1 MNSHIVKL
9 SALGMA
15 GMLVLTNNPVEA
27 YAKQILLTDKDSVA
41 GVTVSLD
48 DYVNQDKTNQAAEE
62 TTQAN
67 TSMVEASGDATVDG
81 VNAVVAEEVVLNIKY
96 DRLGIAKVDGAL
108 NVRKRANTAAKV
120 VGKMSN
126 GAACNIEK
134 VTKDGWAKIK
144 SGDVTG
150 FVKAEYLV
158 MDEKAEEMALEVG
171 RKVATVKTTTLN
183 ARYLPSTESG
193 KYTLVP
199 NGEELEVVRD
209 NISEKYV
216 SGFIEKHFSDKKKKK
231 LIRDVDQDAMTG
243 ELGDWLC
250 VSIDDEKVFV
260 SREFVDISYELDR
273 AVSTKTIASEKSGN
287 SGGSSD
293 SSSGSVR
300 SSMVSYA
307 MQFLGN
313 RYVYGGTSL
322 TNGTDCSG
330 FTMRIY
336 EHFGYSI
343 PRTSS
348 AQASFTTTISSSEA
362 QPGDLFFYGYGSSVS
377 HVAMYIGGG
386 QVIHASNER
395 TGIKIS
401 NAFYRTPIKVGRVM
415 G

>member
-15 GMLVLTNNPVEA
+15 GMLVLAGNPMDA
-27 YAKQILLTDKDSVA
+27 YAKQTLLTDNDSVA

-48 DYVNQDKTNQAAEE
+48 SYLDSTKTEE
-62 TTQAN
+62 TTEQN
-67 TSMVEASGDATVDG
+67 ISMVEASGNATVDG
-81 VNAVVAEEVVLNIKY
+81 VNAVVEEEIVLNIKY
-96 DRLGIAKVDGAL
+96 DRLGIANVDGAL
-108 NVRKRANTAAKV
+108 NVRKRASTDAKV

-144 SGDVTG
+144 SGEVTG
-150 FVKAEYLV
+150 YVKAEYLV

-231 LIRDVDQDAMTG
+231 LIRDVNQDAMAN
-243 ELGDWLC
+243 ELGDWIC
-250 VSIDDEKVFV
+250 VSIDDEKVYIA
-260 SREFVDISYELDR
+260 REFVDISYELDR
-273 AVSTKTIASEKSGN
+273 AVSTKTIAMADSEESG
-287 SGGSSD
+287 D
-293 SSSGSVR
+293 SSSSSTGSVR

-313 RYVYGGTSL
+313 SYVYGGTSL
-322 TNGTDCSG
+322 TNGADCSG
-330 FTMRIY
+330 FVQSVFRN
-336 EHFGYSI
+336 FGISI
-343 PRTSS
+343 PRT
-348 AQASFTTTISSSEA
+348 AASQSGSGTPVSLSDI
-362 QPGDLFFYGYGSSVS
+362 QPGDLLFYYGGGSIG
-377 HVAMYIGGG
+377 HVTMYIGNGK
-386 QVIHASNER
+386 VVHASSPS
-395 TGIKIS
+395 TGIIIS
-401 NAFYRTPIKVGRVM
+401 NYSYRTPASARRYW
-415 G
+415 

>member
-15 GMLVLTNNPVEA
+15 GMLVLAGNPLEA
-27 YAKQILLTDKDSVA
+27 YAKQTLLTDKDSVA

-48 DYVNQDKTNQAAEE
+48 DYLDSTKTAQAAEE
-62 TTQAN
+62 TTGQSS
-67 TSMVEASGDATVDG
+67 SMVEASGNATVDG
-81 VNAVVAEEVVLNIKY
+81 VNAVVAEEIVLNIKY
-96 DRLGIAKVDGAL
+96 DRLGIANVDGAL
-108 NVRKRANTAAKV
+108 NVRKRASTDAKV

-144 SGDVTG
+144 SGEVTG
-150 FVKAEYLV
+150 YVKAEYLV
-158 MDEKAEEMALEVG
+158 MDEEAEEMALEVG
-171 RKVATVKTTTLN
+171 RKVAIVKTTTLN

-216 SGFIEKHFSDKKKKK
+216 SGFIEKNFSDKKKKK
-231 LIRDVDQDAMTG
+231 LIQDVDQDAMAN
-243 ELGDWLC
+243 ELADWIC
-250 VSIDDEKVFV
+250 VSIDDEKVFIA
-260 SREFVDISYELDR
+260 REFVDVSYELDR
-273 AVSTKTIASEKSGN
+273 AVSTKTIATADSE
-287 SGGSSD
+287 GSTD
-293 SSSGSVR
+293 SSTGSVR

-313 RYVYGGTSL
+313 PYVYGGTSL

-343 PRTSS
+343 PRTSA
-348 AQASFTTTISSSEA
+348 AQASYTTTISSSEA
-362 QPGDLFFYGYGSSVS
+362 QPGDLFFYGYGGSVS

-401 NAFYRTPIKVGRVM
+401 NAFYRTPIKVGRVI

>member
-15 GMLVLTNNPVEA
+15 GMLVLAGNPLEA
-27 YAKQILLTDKDSVA
+27 YAKQTLLTDKDSVA

-48 DYVNQDKTNQAAEE
+48 DYLDSTKTAQAAEE
-62 TTQAN
+62 TTGQSS
-67 TSMVEASGDATVDG
+67 SMVEASGNATVDG
-81 VNAVVAEEVVLNIKY
+81 VNAVVAEEIVLNIKY
-96 DRLGIAKVDGAL
+96 DRLGIANVDGAL
-108 NVRKRANTAAKV
+108 NVRKRASTDAKV

-144 SGDVTG
+144 SGEVTG
-150 FVKAEYLV
+150 YVKAEYLV
-158 MDEKAEEMALEVG
+158 MDEEAEEMALEVG
-171 RKVATVKTTTLN
+171 RKAAIVKTTTLN

-216 SGFIEKHFSDKKKKK
+216 SGFIEKNFSDKKKKK
-231 LIRDVDQDAMTG
+231 LIQDVDQDAMAN
-243 ELGDWLC
+243 ELADWIC
-250 VSIDDEKVFV
+250 VSIDDEKVFIA
-260 SREFVDISYELDR
+260 REFVDVSYELDR
-273 AVSTKTIASEKSGN
+273 AVSTKTIATADSE
-287 SGGSSD
+287 GSTD
-293 SSSGSVR
+293 SSTGSVR

-313 RYVYGGTSL
+313 PYVYGGTSL

-343 PRTSS
+343 PRTSA
-348 AQASFTTTISSSEA
+348 AQASYTTTISSSEA
-362 QPGDLFFYGYGSSVS
+362 QPGDLFFYGYGGSVS

-401 NAFYRTPIKVGRVM
+401 NAFYRTPIKVGRVI

>member
-15 GMLVLTNNPVEA
+15 GMLVLAGNPAEA
-27 YAKQILLTDKDSVA
+27 YAKQVLLTDKDSVA

-48 DYVNQDKTNQAAEE
+48 DYMDQNKTDQAAGE
-62 TTQAN
+62 TTEAN
-67 TSMVEASGDATVDG
+67 TSMVEASGNATVDG
-81 VNAVVAEEVVLNIKY
+81 VNAVVADEVVLNIKY
-96 DRLGIAKVDGAL
+96 DRLGIANVDGAL
-108 NVRKRANTAAKV
+108 NVRKKASTEAKV

-150 FVKAEYLV
+150 YVKAEYLV

-231 LIRDVDQDAMTG
+231 LIRDVDRDAMTG

-273 AVSTKTIASEKSGN
+273 AVSTKTIATAASGKSGD
-287 SGGSSD
+287 SSD
-293 SSSGSVR
+293 SSTGSVR

-313 RYVYGGTSL
+313 PYVYGGTSL

-348 AQASFTTTISSSEA
+348 AQASYTTTISSSEA

>member
-15 GMLVLTNNPVEA
+15 GMLVLAGNPLEA
-27 YAKQILLTDKDSVA
+27 YAKQTLLTDKDSVA

-48 DYVNQDKTNQAAEE
+48 DYLDSTKTAQAAEE
-62 TTQAN
+62 TTGQSS
-67 TSMVEASGDATVDG
+67 SMVEASGNATVDG
-81 VNAVVAEEVVLNIKY
+81 VNAVVAEEIVLNIKY
-96 DRLGIAKVDGAL
+96 DRLGIANVDGAL
-108 NVRKRANTAAKV
+108 NVRKRASTDAKV

-144 SGDVTG
+144 SGEVTG
-150 FVKAEYLV
+150 YVKAEYLV
-158 MDEKAEEMALEVG
+158 MDEEAEEMALEVG
-171 RKVATVKTTTLN
+171 RKVAIVKTTTLN

-199 NGEELEVVRD
+199 NGEGLEVVRD

-216 SGFIEKHFSDKKKKK
+216 SGFIEKNFSDKKKKK
-231 LIRDVDQDAMTG
+231 LIQDVDQDAMAN
-243 ELGDWLC
+243 ELADWIC
-250 VSIDDEKVFV
+250 VSIDDEKVFIA
-260 SREFVDISYELDR
+260 REFVDVSYELDR
-273 AVSTKTIASEKSGN
+273 AVSTKTIATADSE
-287 SGGSSD
+287 GSTD
-293 SSSGSVR
+293 SSTGSVR

-313 RYVYGGTSL
+313 PYVYGGTSL

-343 PRTSS
+343 PRTSA
-348 AQASFTTTISSSEA
+348 AQASYTTTISSSEA
-362 QPGDLFFYGYGSSVS
+362 QPGDLFFYGYGGSVS

-401 NAFYRTPIKVGRVM
+401 NAFYRTPIKVGRVI

>member
-15 GMLVLTNNPVEA
+15 GMLVLASNPLEA
-27 YAKQILLTDKDSVA
+27 YAKQTLLTDNDSVA

-48 DYVNQDKTNQAAEE
+48 DYMDSAKAEE
-62 TTQAN
+62 TAEQN
-67 TSMVEASGDATVDG
+67 TSMVEASGNATVDG
-81 VNAVVAEEVVLNIKY
+81 VNAVVADEVVLNIKY
-96 DRLGIAKVDGAL
+96 DRLGIANVDGAL
-108 NVRKRANTAAKV
+108 NVRKRPSTDAKV

-144 SGDVTG
+144 SGEVTG
-150 FVKAEYLV
+150 YVKAEYLV
-158 MDEKAEEMALEVG
+158 MDEEAEEMALEVG

-183 ARYLPSTESG
+183 ARYVPSTQSG

-231 LIRDVDQDAMTG
+231 LIEDVDRDAMSE
-243 ELGDWLC
+243 ELADWLC

-273 AVSTKTIASEKSGN
+273 AVSTKTIAM
-287 SGGSSD
+287 SD
-293 SSSGSVR
+293 SDEGGTSSASSNGSVR

-313 RYVYGGTSL
+313 PYVYGGTSL

-336 EHFGYSI
+336 EHFGYGI
-343 PRTSS
+343 PRTSA
-348 AQASFTTTISSSEA
+348 AQASYTTTISSSEA

-386 QVIHASNER
+386 QVIHASNES

-401 NAFYRTPIKVGRVM
+401 NAFYRTPIKVGRVI

>member
-15 GMLVLTNNPVEA
+15 GMLVLAGNPMDA
-27 YAKQILLTDKDSVA
+27 YAKQTLLTDNDSVA

-48 DYVNQDKTNQAAEE
+48 SYLDSTKTEE
-62 TTQAN
+62 TTEQN
-67 TSMVEASGDATVDG
+67 ISMVEASGNATVDG
-81 VNAVVAEEVVLNIKY
+81 VNAVVEEEIVLNIKY
-96 DRLGIAKVDGAL
+96 DRLGIANVDGAL
-108 NVRKRANTAAKV
+108 NVRKRASTDAKV

-144 SGDVTG
+144 SGEVTG
-150 FVKAEYLV
+150 YVKAEYLV

-231 LIRDVDQDAMTG
+231 LIRDVNQDAMAN
-243 ELGDWLC
+243 ELGDWIC
-250 VSIDDEKVFV
+250 VSIDDEKVYIA
-260 SREFVDISYELDR
+260 REFVDISYELDR
-273 AVSTKTIASEKSGN
+273 AVSTKTIAMADSEESG
-287 SGGSSD
+287 D
-293 SSSGSVR
+293 SSSSSTGSVR

-313 RYVYGGTSL
+313 SYVYGGTSL

-343 PRTSS
+343 PRTSA
-348 AQASFTTTISSSEA
+348 AQASYTTTISSSEA
-362 QPGDLFFYGYGSSVS
+362 QPGDLFFYGYGGSVS

-386 QVIHASNER
+386 QVIHASNES

-401 NAFYRTPIKVGRVM
+401 NAFYRTPIKVGRVI